1 MLSVIHRCCC
11 GLDVHKETVVAC
23 LLRVSDAG
31 EFVQQTRTFQAV
43 LEGLQA
49 LDAWLREEGCTRV
62 AMESTGIFW
71 KPVYNVLADGE
82 RVVWVINAAQIK
94 GLPGRKT
101 DVGDAEWIAS
111 LLQHGLVR
119 PSFIPDQAQREL
131 RDLTRTRTSLLDE
144 RSASVQRLQKV
155 LEDANLKLSSVVTD
169 ILGVSGRAILEALLA
184 GTTDP
189 TTLAELAKGRLRK
202 KREALEKALAGTLKA
217 HHRVLVS
224 VHLEHIDFL
233 DESLERLDGKIAERL
248 RPFEAEIA
256 HLDTIPGVG
265 ERTAQ
270 VLAAEI
276 GLRMS
281 QFPSAGHLASW
292 AGMCPGNQQ
301 SGGTRKNAKTRK
313 GSKFLRRA
321 LIEAAHAAART
332 KGSFLATRY
341 RRLAYRRGKPKA
353 AVAIGHT
360 ILVTA
365 YHLLVHQEDYHE
377 PDPVQ
382 DEARRRARIERRAVE
397 DLANLGYQVT
407 LTPTRPAA

>member
-23 LLRVSDAG
+23 LLKVTAEG
-31 EFVQQTRTFQAV
+31 EFVQHTRTFSTV
-43 LEGLQA
+43 LDDLQA
-49 LDAWLREEGCTRV
+49 LDRWLRDEECSRV
-62 AMESTGIFW
+62 AMESTGVFW
-71 KPVYNVLADGE
+71 KPVYNVLADE
-82 RVVWVINAAQIK
+82 KRTVWVINAAQIK

-119 PSFIPDQAQREL
+119 PSFIPDPAQREL
-131 RDLTRTRTSLLDE
+131 RDLTRTRTVLLDE

-169 ILGVSGRAILEALLA
+169 ILGASGRAILEALLS

-202 KREALEKALAGTLKA
+202 KREALAKALAGTLKT
-217 HHRVLVS
+217 HHRLLVS

-233 DESLERLDGKIAERL
+233 DESIDRLDAEIAERL
-248 RPFEAEIA
+248 RPFEEEIA
-256 HLDTIPGVG
+256 RLDTIPGVG

-332 KGSFLATRY
+332 KGSFFAERY

-353 AVAIGHT
+353 AVAIGHA

-365 YHLLVHQEDYHE
+365 YQLLVREEDYRE
-377 PDPVQ
+377 RDPMQ
-382 DEARRRARIERRAVE
+382 DEVRRRARIEKRAVKDLE
-397 DLANLGYQVT
+397 DLGFDVI
-407 LTPTRPAA
+407 LTPKRPAA